1 MTDIY
6 GNLLWYAD
14 FVAVEV
20 VGLLAIF
27 AVFVGP
33 VAFLCQG
40 VVAIVL

>member
-14 FVAVEV
+14 LVVVEV
-20 VGLLAIF
+20 VGLLAAF
-27 AVFVGP
+27 SVFVGP